1 MANNVKIKPQNCQAL
16 LTARGTAARGSVSLK
31 TAWACSRGTPG
42 DGFVGSKEFMREVIN
57 AMSVRQIDNSLVGAL
72 KRGTQGPFG
81 RSESLFLY
89 PSADG
94 GGGGVS

>member
-1 MANNVKIKPQNCQAL
+1 
-16 LTARGTAARGSVSLK
+16 
-31 TAWACSRGTPG
+31 
-42 DGFVGSKEFMREVIN
+42 MREVIN